1 MKNISLFVTNE
12 NHDILEEYNGN
23 SIRELFLK
31 VSKKHFHLY
40 EMAQKLIIN
49 ENKNIND
56 ENLEN
61 LLEIYFNNKK
71 LNCII
76 GVPFTPEKI
85 VVYYDVN

>member
-40 EMAQKLIIN
+40 EMARKFIID
-49 ENKNIND
+49 EDKNIND
-56 ENLEN
+56 ENLGN
-61 LLEIYFNNKK
+61 LLVVYFNSKN
-71 LNCII
+71 LECVI
-76 GVPFTPEKI
+76 GRPYAPKKI
-85 VVYYDVN
+85 VVYYDEN